1 MAARAVA
8 AHHVFIRTGFS
19 PEKRSEEGDSGGFT
33 CKCRTGFGGKLC
45 QQSKLDYIENGW
57 GGRRFI

>member
-1 MAARAVA
+1 MAARASA

-19 PEKRSEEGDSGGFT
+19 PEKRSEGDSGGGGFT

-45 QQSKLDYIENGW
+45 QQSKLDYIENG
-57 GGRRFI
+57 